1 MTKEN
6 FGNDL
11 LPAILTI
18 LGSIGAAIA
27 VSKRERMLRIE
38 NESLKSQ
45 VLLWRTLTVAAS
57 LVAGGSWYYG

>member
-45 VLLWRTLTVAAS
+45 VLLWRPLTAVAS
-57 LVAGGSWYYG
+57 GVAGWSWYYG

>member
-1 MTKEN
+1 LTKEN
-6 FGNDL
+6 LANDL

-45 VLLWRTLTVAAS
+45 VLLWRTLTAVAS
-57 LVAGGSWYYG
+57 GVAGWSWYYG

>member
-45 VLLWRTLTVAAS
+45 VLLWRTLTATASAVAAW
-57 LVAGGSWYYG
+57 SWYYG

>member
-6 FGNDL
+6 LGNDL

-45 VLLWRTLTVAAS
+45 VLLWRTLTVVAS